1 MKEKGKGFKIDLEE
15 FERKAKKILEEVVKP
30 QVERYEE
37 AKANGELRPTPPFE
51 SEHFLKADTV
61 DGQWLS
67 PVKSERA
74 WQEEK
79 LVEIFSHYPRAC
91 PKWQYM
97 NGLID
102 MALRYIELT
111 REEDDD

>member
-1 MKEKGKGFKIDLEE
+1 MEEENKEFKIDREE
-15 FERKAKKILEEVVKP
+15 FERKARVILEEVVKP

-79 LVEIFSHYPRAC
+79 LVEIFHHYPMAC
-91 PKWQYM
+91 PRWQYM

-102 MALRYIELT
+102 MALRYIKLT
-111 REEDDD
+111 QEKDED

>member
-1 MKEKGKGFKIDLEE
+1 MEEEKNGFKIDREE
-15 FERKAKKILEEVVKP
+15 FERKAKVILEEVVKP
-30 QVERYEE
+30 QVKRYEE
-37 AKANGELRPTPPFE
+37 ARANGELRPTPPFE
-51 SEHFLKADTV
+51 SEHFLKADTI

-79 LVEIFSHYPRAC
+79 LFEIFSHYPWAC
-91 PKWQYM
+91 PRWQYM

-111 REEDDD
+111 REEGED